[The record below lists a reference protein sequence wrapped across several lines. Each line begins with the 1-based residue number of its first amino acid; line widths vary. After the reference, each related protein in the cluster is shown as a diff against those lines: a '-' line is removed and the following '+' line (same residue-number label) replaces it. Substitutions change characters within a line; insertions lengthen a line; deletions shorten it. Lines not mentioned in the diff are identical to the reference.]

1 MPVSFSDP
9 SIVQAVEHGM
19 VSPTNVR
26 VGASQKVVAI
36 IPAYNEERFIG
47 SVVLQV
53 RQYVTHVIVVDD
65 GSTDHTAQVAEAA
78 GAQVFCQENNYGK
91 GAALTKGFSLA
102 SLHHPDAVVTIDADG
117 QHCAEELPRM
127 AQPILEGQADIVIGS
142 RYLQNTSQVPRH
154 RVMGHRLF
162 NLLTTTASGV
172 SASDSQSGYRA
183 FSPRALPFLD
193 FNSAGFSVES
203 EMQFIAHE
211 NRLRLIEV
219 PITIRYPDKPKRPVV
234 SHGLSVLN
242 GLLRIAG
249 QYRPL
254 LFFGFPGA
262 ILLIVGLVWGLRV
275 VDIYNHTQQ
284 LAVGYAMISVLL
296 SIIGMLGLSTGVI
309 LHSIRG
315 LLLDQSQ
322 RIQR

>member
-9 SIVQAVEHGM
+9 SIVRAVENE
-19 VSPTNVR
+19 VASPSNVT
-26 VGASQKVVAI
+26 VVAPPKIIAI

-53 RQYVTHVIVVDD
+53 RQYVSHVIVVDD
-65 GSTDHTAQVAEAA
+65 GSTDNTAQVAEVA
-78 GAQVFCQENNYGK
+78 GAQVYRQEQNSGK
-91 GAALTKGFSLA
+91 GSALTSGFRLA
-102 SLHHPDAVVTIDADG
+102 SLHTPDAVVTIDADG

-127 AQPILEGQADIVIGS
+127 AQPILDRQADIVIGS

-154 RVMGHRLF
+154 RVMGHRVF

-183 FSPRALPFLD
+183 FSPRALQFLD

-211 NRLRLIEV
+211 NHLRLIEV

-254 LFFGFPGA
+254 LFFGLPGA

-275 VDIYNHTQQ
+275 VDIYGRTRQ

-296 SIIGMLGLSTGVI
+296 TIIGMLGLSTGVT

-322 RIQR
+322 RTRR